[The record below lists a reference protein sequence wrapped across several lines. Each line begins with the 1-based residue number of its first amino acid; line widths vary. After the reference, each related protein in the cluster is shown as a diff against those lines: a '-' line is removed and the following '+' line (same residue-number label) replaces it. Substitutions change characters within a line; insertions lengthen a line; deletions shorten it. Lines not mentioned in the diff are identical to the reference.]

1 MSEATDILSGR
12 PAWPGGSLY
21 LWGVRAPA
29 IVWWYWSVAEGL
41 YMQYVLDCL
50 RSGRTCYTTNL
61 GAQVAGN
68 SLELLGQMPANSV
81 DLFMTSPPFPLLRKK
96 AYGNEDQKDYVEWL
110 TEFAKLAKDALKP
123 TGSLVIDI
131 GGAYQQ
137 GVPVRSLHQFRAL
150 LAFVDDLGYFLAE
163 EFYWYNPSK
172 LPSPIEWVNKRK
184 IRAKDAV
191 NTVWWLSKT
200 EKPKADVGRV
210 RVPYSKSMQ
219 QLLKDPEG
227 YYTPKERPSQHTIG
241 KAFGVDNGGALPS
254 NLLELPNSQSNDAYL
269 RTLKALDLKGHPARF
284 PSKLPE
290 FFVKMLTDP
299 GDLVVDFFSG
309 SNTTGRVAEDLGRKW
324 LAFELDPGYAAL
336 SAVRF
341 MDGCKPDAVRRA
353 IQQIENGS
361 SLSLQEA
368 SKQLTLGSD

>member
-1 MSEATDILSGR
+1 
-12 PAWPGGSLY
+12 
-21 LWGVRAPA
+21 
-29 IVWWYWSVAEGL
+29 
-41 YMQYVLDCL
+41 MQDVLNGL

-61 GAQVAGN
+61 GAQVAGD
-68 SLELLGQMPANSV
+68 SLELLRQLPANSV

-96 AYGNEDQKDYVEWL
+96 AYGNEDQKDYVKWL
-110 TEFAKLAKDALKP
+110 TKFAKLAKVALKP
-123 TGSLVIDI
+123 EGSLVIDI

-137 GVPVRSLHQFRAL
+137 GEPVRSLHQFRAL

-184 IRAKDAV
+184 WRAKDAV

-200 EKPKADVGRV
+200 ERPKANVGQV

-254 NLLELPNSQSNDAYL
+254 NLLEIPNSQSNDAYL
-269 RTLKALDLKGHPARF
+269 RILKELELSGHPARF
-284 PSKLPE
+284 PLKLPA
-290 FFVKMLTDP
+290 FFIQMLTDP

-309 SNTTGRVAEDLGRKW
+309 SNTTGRVAENLDRRW
-324 LAFELDPGYAAL
+324 LSFELDPGYAAL

-341 MDGCKPDAVRRA
+341 MEGQKPETVRLAV
-353 IQQIENGS
+353 QQIENGTTLPLQEGS
-361 SLSLQEA
+361 TQLSLDA
-368 SKQLTLGSD
+368 S

>member
-1 MSEATDILSGR
+1 MQDI
-12 PAWPGGSLY
+12 
-21 LWGVRAPA
+21 
-29 IVWWYWSVAEGL
+29 
-41 YMQYVLDCL
+41 LDCL
-50 RSGRTCYTTNL
+50 RSGRVCYTTPH
-61 GAQVAGN
+61 GAQLTGD
-68 SLELLGQMPANSV
+68 SLELLGELPANSV

-96 AYGNEDQKDYVEWL
+96 AYGNEDQEGYVAWL
-110 TEFAKLAKDALKP
+110 VKFAKLAKDALKP

-184 IRAKDAV
+184 WRAKDAV

-200 EKPKADVGRV
+200 ERPKADVGRV

-219 QLLKDPEG
+219 QLLKDPAA
-227 YYTPKERPSQHTIG
+227 YYTPKERPSHHNIG

-254 NLLELPNSQSNDAYL
+254 NLLDIPHIDDPRNYSNLLDIPNSQSNDAYL
-269 RTLKALDLKGHPARF
+269 RTLKAMGRSGHPARF
-284 PSKLPE
+284 PIKLPS
-290 FFVKMLTDP
+290 FFIEMLTDP
-299 GDLVVDFFSG
+299 GDVVVDFFGG
-309 SNTTGRVAEDLGRKW
+309 SNTTGQAAESLGRNW
-324 LAFELDPGYAAL
+324 LSFELDPAYAAL

-341 MDGCKPDAVRRA
+341 MEGQDIKA
-353 IQQIENGS
+353 IQRTVKEIEGGANLELADVS
-361 SLSLQEA
+361 NQSNRAAEA
-368 SKQLTLGSD
+368 SAKPEGTAASTQLSIDTD